1 MFIDEL
7 APLNCLCLNRSSFID
22 KEWSDCSKYI
32 KELNQANGSSLDTL
46 QYIIRIASQIKEYGL
61 GMFFYRPFIVY
72 TYIQEE
78 LLYNLANRPELH
90 EKSLF
95 VDEFYKNRNNTLS
108 INSAKMGND
117 SLVWVMNSY

>member
-1 MFIDEL
+1 
-7 APLNCLCLNRSSFID
+7 
-22 KEWSDCSKYI
+22 
-32 KELNQANGSSLDTL
+32 
-46 QYIIRIASQIKEYGL
+46 
-61 GMFFYRPFIVY
+61 MFFYRPFIVY

-95 VDEFYKNRNNTLS
+95 VDEFYKNRNNTLN

>member
-1 MFIDEL
+1 M
-7 APLNCLCLNRSSFID
+7 
-22 KEWSDCSKYI
+22 
-32 KELNQANGSSLDTL
+32 SL
-46 QYIIRIASQIKEYGL
+46 
-61 GMFFYRPFIVY
+61 YRPFIVY

-95 VDEFYKNRNNTLS
+95 VDEYYKTRNNTLN

-117 SLVWVMNSY
+117 SLVYVIYSY

>member
-1 MFIDEL
+1 MICVL
-7 APLNCLCLNRSSFID
+7 
-22 KEWSDCSKYI
+22 
-32 KELNQANGSSLDTL
+32 
-46 QYIIRIASQIKEYGL
+46 
-61 GMFFYRPFIVY
+61 YRPFIVY

-95 VDEFYKNRNNTLS
+95 VDEYYKTRNNTLN

-117 SLVWVMNSY
+117 SLVYVIYSY